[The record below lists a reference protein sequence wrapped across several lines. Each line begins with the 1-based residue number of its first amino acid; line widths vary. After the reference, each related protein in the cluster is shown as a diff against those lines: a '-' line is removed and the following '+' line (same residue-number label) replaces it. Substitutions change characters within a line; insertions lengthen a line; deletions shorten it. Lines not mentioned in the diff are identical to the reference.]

1 MLMPT
6 VSYRPSTTEKF
17 REIKEIKQKYAETGK
32 MTAAETLEIKKFKE
46 RYAEI
51 TGNKSLEKY
60 AEDGAPQLR
69 TGELRTGTTQEAITV
84 LERIYRCEIKIAVEN
99 QKEAAQQIH
108 EAKQGLEKLI
118 GQLLEMETAL
128 TGNENP
134 ERCSSLAHYGGR
146 RRPVNIS
153 SSNEERGA
161 VAGPDSTTSSWRH
174 WTVSWSPS
182 RLPTESCTRRRVR
195 TPLSTSR

>member
-1 MLMPT
+1 
-6 VSYRPSTTEKF
+6 
-17 REIKEIKQKYAETGK
+17 

-134 ERCSSLAHYGGR
+134 GKEFAELNSSRDFHLNGR
-146 RRPVNIS
+146 RR
-153 SSNEERGA
+153 
-161 VAGPDSTTSSWRH
+161 
-174 WTVSWSPS
+174 WTEVFFHDCKF
-182 RLPTESCTRRRVR
+182 EH
-195 TPLSTSR
+195 